1 MHWAERM
8 AREIIE
14 KYPNEE
20 VYTCASGISPSGSVH
35 IGNFREIITTYFVVR
50 ALQDLG
56 KQTRFIFSWDDYD
69 RFRKVPKNIDPS
81 FEQYI
86 GLPYSDIPDPYGCH
100 GSYAEHF
107 QTEFEESLARFGIDV
122 EFIYQNREYRSGR
135 YNSQI
140 LYALQNRREIYDV
153 LMSFKTQEP
162 SEEAREAFYPIGL
175 YCESC
180 GKDNTTVLSSSLD
193 ERVLEYECTCGH
205 HSELNVLESRC
216 IKLNWKID
224 WPMRWQVENVIFEP
238 GGRDHSSETGSY
250 NVSKQIVDQVFDFH
264 APEYV
269 AYEFIGIKG
278 GGSKMSSS
286 SGNVLT
292 PGDLLNVYTPE
303 VLMFIFS
310 KYQPGAAFNIGLDN
324 DVNRNYSEYERYRA
338 MQESGTLENDD
349 VAYALSLAKVESTS
363 DNLPKFSQIAGIL
376 PLINYDHELLS
387 DVLSRSGETYTSE
400 ELERISRRAQYWI
413 QEYYPEK
420 DINVNEAFNS
430 DYFCSLIA
438 DDRQWLDAFCKV
450 LDDADT
456 LSEEAL
462 MRRVYDICYDEDA
475 KIKRSNQKRLFKHI
489 YNLVLGQNNGPR
501 IPLLI
506 EAVGAGKCRDLIM
519 AQAA

>member
-50 ALQDLG
+50 ALQNLG

-107 QTEFEESLARFGIDV
+107 QSEFEEALARFDIDV
-122 EFIYQNREYRSGR
+122 EFIYQNKEYRSGR

-140 LYALQNRREIYDV
+140 LYALQNRREIYDI
-153 LMSFKTQEP
+153 LMSFKTQAS
-162 SEEAREAFYPIGL
+162 SEEARESFYPIGL

-180 GKDNTTVLSSSLD
+180 GRDNTRILGSSQD
-193 ERVLEYECTCGH
+193 ERFIEYECTCGH
-205 HSELNVLESRC
+205 RAELNVLESRC

-250 NVSKQIVDQVFDFH
+250 NVSKQIVNQVFGFH

-324 DVNRNYSEYERYRA
+324 DVNRNFSEYERYRT
-338 MQESGTLENDD
+338 MLENGTLDNDD
-349 VAYALSLAKVESTS
+349 VAYALSLAQVGAG
-363 DNLPKFSQIAGIL
+363 DQNLPKFGQIAGIL
-376 PLINYDHELLS
+376 PLINYDHDLLT
-387 DVLSRSGETYTSE
+387 DVLSRSGEIYSSKDIE
-400 ELERISRRAQYWI
+400 MISTRAQYWI
-413 QEYYPEK
+413 QEYFQEK
-420 DINVNEAFNS
+420 DIRVNENMNVEYLRTLIS
-430 DYFCSLIA
+430 DDKEWLGSFC
-438 DDRQWLDAFCKV
+438 RV
-450 LDDADT
+450 LDDAGE

-506 EAVGAGKCRDLIM
+506 EAVGAQRCRSLIM
-519 AQAA
+519 PKAF

>member
-1 MHWAERM
+1 M

-50 ALQDLG
+50 ALKDLG
-56 KQTRFIFSWDDYD
+56 KRTRFIFSWDDYD

-107 QTEFEESLARFGIDV
+107 QSEFEEALARFDIDV
-122 EFIYQNREYRSGR
+122 EFIYQNKEYRRGR

-140 LYALQNRREIYDV
+140 LYALQHRREIYDI
-153 LMSFKTQEP
+153 LMSFKTQE
-162 SEEAREAFYPIGL
+162 SSAKERDLFYPIGL

-180 GKDNTTVLSSSLD
+180 GRDNTTILSSSQD
-193 ERVLEYECTCGH
+193 ERILEYECTCGH
-205 HSELNVLESRC
+205 HAELNVLESRC

-224 WPMRWQVENVIFEP
+224 WPMRWQVENVVFEP

-250 NVSKQIVDQVFDFH
+250 NVSKQIVNQIFDFH

-310 KYQPGAAFNIGLDN
+310 KYQPSAAFNIGLDN
-324 DVNRNYSEYERYRA
+324 DVNRNFSEYERYSSMLEA
-338 MQESGTLENDD
+338 NTLDNVD
-349 VAYALSLAKVESTS
+349 VAYALSLAQVKTS
-363 DNLPKFSQIAGIL
+363 HKNVPKFSQVAGIL
-376 PLINYDHELLS
+376 PLINYDHALLLE
-387 DVLSRSGETYTSE
+387 VFSRSGESYNKDGFES
-400 ELERISRRAQYWI
+400 ISRRAQYWI
-413 QEYYPEK
+413 QEYFSEK
-420 DINVNEAFNS
+420 DIRVNETLNAE
-430 DYFCSLIA
+430 YFGSLIS
-438 DDRQWLDAFCKV
+438 DDREWLDRFCRI
-450 LDDADT
+450 LDDSNK

-462 MRRVYDICYDEDA
+462 MRRVYDICYDQDA
-475 KIKRSNQKRLFKHI
+475 KVKRSNQKRLFKHI

-506 EAVGAGKCRDLIM
+506 QAVGAKTCKSLLM
-519 AQAA
+519 PSVT